1 VGETVLASREL
12 WHESTQL
19 LALTSK
25 LAPTPEVYL
34 ASLGNIY
41 AVWAE
46 KAPTAGDAEPLWQ
59 RGADVH
65 AHLVTRRPEV
75 AEYWQ
80 LRGSYLRRWRL
91 LSRNGEPDP
100 EITQQAIASFTEAIR
115 LSPRDPD
122 LWLDRGLTLIDADNL
137 DRALADIEQAGAL
150 LDGYTRYY
158 GAMSV
163 YALAQ
168 GDAEAATA
176 WQGRALDAQRE
187 WDAWSWRR

>member
-1 VGETVLASREL
+1 LASREL
-12 WHESTQL
+12 WPESTEV
-19 LALTSK
+19 LALAGD

-46 KAPTAGDAEPLWQ
+46 KTPTAGEAKPIWQ

-65 AHLVTRRPEV
+65 AHLVGQWPEV
-75 AEYWQ
+75 TEYWQ
-80 LRGSYLRRWRL
+80 LQGSYLRRWRL
-91 LSRNGEPDP
+91 ASRNREPDA
-100 EITQQAIASFTEAIR
+100 EITRQAIASFTEAIR

-122 LWLDRGLTLIDADNL
+122 LWLDRGLMWIDAGDL

-163 YALAQ
+163 YALAR
-168 GDAEAATA
+168 GDPEAAAA
-176 WQGRALDAQRE
+176 WQERALDAQRD